1 MTVTETVEVSETEV
15 PGTEVATTL
24 LSKEGPVSLNVL
36 LKALRAPERAPEHEG
51 PIPLPAV
58 ITEAQREALGRLMEV
73 FGQVVPATRRE
84 LATPEIT
91 ALIKE
96 RMVLDEIAN
105 MVTARKEG
113 LRTTVFNHLD
123 VGVDA
128 DEVQVDDKGH
138 FVVAGEAR
146 GDGVPKRFTREVRT
160 SAPELSVD
168 RLQVMADDPECDL
181 LTRQDFFAMTE
192 QRRVV
197 SEPRVMLALQRNPKL
212 LRAIAEAT
220 DPGRSTGSLYMRK
233 A

>member
-1 MTVTETVEVSETEV
+1 
-15 PGTEVATTL
+15 
-24 LSKEGPVSLNVL
+24 
-36 LKALRAPERAPEHEG
+36 
-51 PIPLPAV
+51 
-58 ITEAQREALGRLMEV
+58 
-73 FGQVVPATRRE
+73 VPATRRE

-105 MVTARKEG
+105 MVAARKDG

-123 VGVDA
+123 VKVEGSAAFDA

-146 GDGVPKRFTREVRT
+146 GEGVSKRFTREPR
-160 SAPELSVD
+160 SAAPDLSVD
-168 RLQVMADDPECDL
+168 KLKAMADDPECDL
-181 LTRQDFFAMTE
+181 LTPQDFLAMTE

-197 SEPRVMLALQRNPKL
+197 SEPRVMMALQRNPKL

-220 DPGRSTGSLYMRK
+220 DPGRSTGAFFLRK